1 MYKFNVPFTDYM
13 GRKRTQDVAFNLDA
27 REVFKMLPE
36 LKSVFDWM
44 ETNKNADVRELSTQE
59 VTDFYT
65 DFEGILLS
73 AWGEVSE
80 DGLHFRK
87 GGKYDF
93 EESAAFNA
101 CMVMFVMQPEKT
113 GKLIEGIL
121 PPELFEMVKNAD
133 PATIE
138 AAANSRVAEQEA
150 EITRLKAQLE
160 AGNNPPATQ

>member
-1 MYKFNVPFTDYM
+1 LYKFNVPFTDYM

-59 VTDFYT
+59 VTNFYT

-73 AWGEVSE
+73 AWGEISE

-121 PPELFEMVKNAD
+121 PPEMFEMVKNAD
-133 PATIE
+133 PETLE
-138 AAANSRVAEQEA
+138 AATNSRVAEQEA
-150 EITRLKAQLE
+150 EIARLKAQLE
-160 AGNNPPATQ
+160 APEKSA